1 MRDASKPAPPGQP
14 TEGDFYPPNRLA
26 EILNAPGGMTVNHA
40 LKQAADNL
48 DAGESD
54 FLRRIDDAIVE
65 LRRLGAVAGPS
76 LDEQG
81 RMYDRSSEILALAV
95 TVSYR
100 DLSDAAFCLCELV
113 DNQRQKGVW
122 LPDRVQVMLSALCV
136 LRRPAAGNDRAARAA
151 LVAGLQKLA
160 KLD

>member
-1 MRDASKPAPPGQP
+1 MRDGGKPAAPGQLP
-14 TEGDFYPPNRLA
+14 QGDFYPPNRLA
-26 EILNAPGGMTVNHA
+26 EILGAPGGMTVNHA
-40 LKQAADNL
+40 LKQAAATL

-54 FLRRIDDAIVE
+54 FLRRIDDAIGE
-65 LRRLGAVAGPS
+65 LRRLGGGAPS
-76 LDEQG
+76 MDEQG

-100 DLSDAAFCLCELV
+100 DLSDAAFCLCELL
-113 DNQRQKGVW
+113 DNQRQKGLW
-122 LPDRVQVMLSALCV
+122 LADRVQVMLSAIGV
-136 LRRPAAGNDRAARAA
+136 LRKPAAEADKTARTA